1 MSVGSWEPPGSTAPV
16 KAELLD
22 IFIEYSRSQKLEQLE
37 KKLSAAERSALP
49 ALMQLDPEHW
59 VELSASRSDGE
70 LLHLIRFF
78 TMAEN
83 LSGCEANDKSPVIPI
98 SRLLRRRGYRLDKEL
113 LLWIRDVNKNR
124 FLPYGAL

>member
-1 MSVGSWEPPGSTAPV
+1 MSIGSWEPPGSTAPV
-16 KAELLD
+16 KPELLD
-22 IFIEYSRSQKLEQLE
+22 SFIEYSRSQKLELLE
-37 KKLSAAERSALP
+37 QQLSAAERSALP
-49 ALMQLDPEHW
+49 ELMQLAPEHW
-59 VELSASRSDGE
+59 AELGASRDDGE

-98 SRLLRRRGYRLDKEL
+98 SRLLRRRGHRLDREL
-113 LLWIRDVNKNR
+113 LQWIRDVNKNR